1 MRIWA
6 SVTIA
11 FKALGRNKMRAILTM
26 LGIIIGVGAVITML
40 SIGEG
45 ASLEIQESIS
55 SLGQNMIIILPG
67 STTQG
72 GVRAGHG
79 SRTNLTYEDT
89 LAIQEECSAV
99 STTAPG
105 LRTVVQAISAIQNWS
120 TSLRGTT
127 PEYFDIRKW
136 ELKSGELFT
145 DVDVQGANNV
155 CVIGQTAADELFGSQ
170 NPVGQILRIKNIP
183 FRVLGL
189 LEEKGQTGHGHDQD
203 DTIIAPFTTVQRKI
217 MGVTHIYLI
226 YASAISSQAEERAIN
241 QITSLLRQRHRL
253 RFEQED
259 DFSIRKLSDISSAAQ
274 ETSKTM
280 TILLGSIAS
289 ISLIV
294 GGIGIMNIMLVSVT
308 ERTHEIGIR
317 IAVGARSRDI
327 LFQFLTEAVVL
338 SIIGGAIGIGIGIGS
353 SKAITLFAGW
363 KTAITPFSII
373 LSFSFAA
380 VIGVFFGFYPARR
393 ASRLEPIDALRYE

>member
-1 MRIWA
+1 
-6 SVTIA
+6 
-11 FKALGRNKMRAILTM
+11 MRAILTM

-45 ASLEIQESIS
+45 ASVEIQESIS
-55 SLGQNMIIILPG
+55 KLGQNMIIILPG

-72 GVRAGHG
+72 GVRSGHG
-79 SRTNLTYEDT
+79 SRTNLTYEDC

-99 STTAPG
+99 SMTAPG
-105 LRTVVQAISAIQNWS
+105 LRTVVQAISPIQNWA
-120 TSLRGTT
+120 TALRGTT

-136 ELKSGELFT
+136 KLKSGELFT
-145 DVDVQGANNV
+145 DVDVHGANSV
-155 CVIGQTAADELFGSQ
+155 CVIGQTAADELYGSQ

-183 FRVLGL
+183 FRVVGL
-189 LEEKGQTGHGHDQD
+189 LEEKGQTGYGSDQD
-203 DTIIAPFTTVQRKI
+203 DTIIAPFTTAQRKI

-226 YASAISSQAEERAIN
+226 YASAISSRAEDRAIS
-241 QITSLLRQRHRL
+241 QIKALLRQRHRL
-253 RFEQED
+253 RTDQGD

-280 TILLGSIAS
+280 TLLLGSIAS

-308 ERTHEIGIR
+308 ERTQEIGIR
-317 IAVGARSRDI
+317 MAVGARSRDI
-327 LFQFLTEAVVL
+327 LLQFLTEAVVL
-338 SIIGGAIGIGIGIGS
+338 SIIGGLLGIGIGIGS
-353 SKAITLFAGW
+353 SKAITYFAGW
-363 KTAITPFSII
+363 NTVVSAFSVI
-373 LSFSFAA
+373 LSFSFAGI
-380 VIGVFFGFYPARR
+380 IGIFFGFYPARR